1 MKSRRLKLK
10 RRPSFRSDAV
20 AQRLVAAA
28 DLTGYDLAEFKPM
41 RFEIEPK
48 SVAIRS
54 SLP

>member
-1 MKSRRLKLK
+1 MKLK

-20 AQRLVAAA
+20 AQRIVAAA
-28 DLTGYDLAEFKPM
+28 DFKPT